1 MPFVLDASVA
11 ACWAFDDEDHP
22 AAVLALERIRAD
34 EARVPA
40 LWWFEVRN
48 TLIVNERRGR
58 LTEADTAAFL
68 RGLSRLGILVDRAPE
83 EADVLALS
91 RRRRLTV
98 YDASYLELARREGVP
113 LATLDSDLIRA
124 ARAENLPLL
133 GADLSEG
140 ANG

>member
-22 AAVLALERIRAD
+22 AAALALERIRGD

-48 TLIVNERRGR
+48 VLVVNERRGR

-68 RGLSRLGILVDRAPE
+68 RRVSRLGVTIDHSPE
-83 EADVLALS
+83 EAAVLALA
-91 RRRRLTV
+91 RRHRLSV
-98 YDASYLELARREGVP
+98 YDASYLELAQREALP
-113 LATLDSDLIRA
+113 LATLDAELARA
-124 ARAENLPLL
+124 ARAEGVAVLE
-133 GADLSEG
+133 AEG
-140 ANG
+140 TS